1 MIKNITYYF
10 CALLILQIIVS
21 AQAASD
27 TQFVEKYKIEQ
38 SFKRINPP
46 SRLSDIGASIEKID
60 PLKTEINYGM
70 LAGMGAVTL
79 GVGVAVHI
87 YQANAWWKDQRQKFR
102 FVNDWNYALW
112 IDKVGHFFGAN
123 LLAHGF
129 SGGLEAANVQSEE
142 SAIYSSILSLT
153 FQMYVE
159 IEDGFGAQW
168 GFSPGDAASDF
179 LGAAYYLG
187 QYYYPVLKHFQPR
200 VSYWP
205 SEKFRSDQHQDGNII
220 DDYEGQKY
228 WISIRMKEILPN
240 NIAEYWPSFLMLAVG
255 MGVKNLDGA
264 GGGQREF
271 YIAFDFDAE
280 TIPLHGKF
288 WTFVKNT
295 LNYQHFP
302 MPGIRITPNA
312 AFFGIVF

>member
-1 MIKNITYYF
+1 MKNFLVYLFCMVIYLHTITF
-10 CALLILQIIVS
+10 
-21 AQAASD
+21 AQTNRD
-27 TQFVEKYKIEQ
+27 EEYQKKYLMDQ
-38 SFKRINPP
+38 SFKRLNTPVT
-46 SRLSDIGASIEKID
+46 LAGLEHNLEAAD
-60 PLKTEINYGM
+60 PLNTEVDYTM
-70 LAGMGAVTL
+70 LAGMGALTL
-79 GVGVAVHI
+79 GAGIAVHV
-87 YQANAWWKDQRQKFR
+87 YQANAWWKDQRQSFR

-112 IDKVGHFFGAN
+112 IDKIGHFYGTN

-129 SGGLEAANVQSEE
+129 SGGLEAANVQSEQ
-142 SAIYSSILSLT
+142 SAIYSSILALS

-159 IEDGFGAQW
+159 IEDGFGARW
-168 GFSPGDAASDF
+168 GFSPGDAAADV

-205 SEKFRSDQHQDGNII
+205 SEKYRSNQHQDGNII

-228 WISIRMKEILPN
+228 WISIRMKEILPKN
-240 NIAEYWPSFLMLAVG
+240 FAEYWPAFLMLSVG
-255 MGVKNLDGA
+255 MGVSDLDGA
-264 GGGQREF
+264 GGGTREF
-271 YIAFDFDAE
+271 YVAFDFDAE

-288 WTFVKNT
+288 WQFVKNT

-302 MPGIRITPNA
+302 MPGIRITPTA